1 MKQILLT
8 DKIMKMAEEYSETLF
23 KDKRSDFVQPILG
36 LKNLQTDI
44 LEVNEE
50 LEDKL
55 SYIAYIDKI
64 IEEYDELKCLLP
76 SKFEDKKEEYDG
88 LLAPEKLSTVIQCRG
103 LSLPE
108 DEETRREKKPHKC
121 KFYEEV
127 VNRMRYEDAR
137 PVLAKYMMEK
147 IGIQTCVYCNNAEA
161 TYADD
166 KKEVYYHFDHWKPKD
181 EYTFLSVCFFNLYP
195 CCANCN
201 GHKLDG
207 TEGSFQL
214 FAEDNDVADPFVF
227 EIDRKEYVEK
237 KPETLSVRFQERNV
251 DDEAYCKEYNK
262 VYRIEKFYNAPMVL
276 RQVEKLLYDINSH
289 RGSYTDATES
299 SFPGIVDKEKL
310 FHFVLGIDG
319 DEKNI
324 FTDAKKKLKID
335 TAKDA
340 KLI

>member
-8 DKIMKMAEEYSETLF
+8 DEIRKMAKEYADTLF
-23 KDKRSDFVQPILG
+23 NDKTWKFVQPIQG
-36 LKNLQTDI
+36 LRNLQTDI
-44 LEVNEE
+44 IEVNDD

-55 SYIAYIDKI
+55 AFFAYIDKI
-64 IEEYDELKCLLP
+64 IEEYDALKCLLP
-76 SKFEDKKEEYDG
+76 SKFKEKKEEFDG
-88 LLAPEKLSTVIQCRG
+88 LLAPEKLSTMIQCRG
-103 LSLPE
+103 LRLPE
-108 DEETRREKKPHKC
+108 DKETRNKTETRKC

-127 VNRMRYEDAR
+127 VNRMRYDEAR
-137 PVLAKYMMEK
+137 PILAKYMMEK
-147 IGIQTCVYCNNAEA
+147 IGIQTCVYCNNADA

-166 KKEVYYHFDHWKPKD
+166 KKEVYYHLDHWKPKD

-214 FAEDNDVADPFVF
+214 FAEENDVADPFVF
-227 EIDRKEYVEK
+227 EIDRKEYVK
-237 KPETLSVRFQERNV
+237 MIPETLTVKFKERNV
-251 DDEAYCKEYNK
+251 SDKAYRNEYNK
-262 VYRIEKFYNAPMVL
+262 VYRIEKFYNAPTGL
-276 RQVEKLLYDINSH
+276 RQAEKLLYDIYRH
-289 RGSYTDATES
+289 RGSYQEATNRS
-299 SFPGIVDKEKL
+299 ISGIVDKREL
-310 FHFVLGIDG
+310 FHFVLGVDE

-324 FTDAKKKLKID
+324 FTDVKKKLKID

>member
-8 DKIMKMAEEYSETLF
+8 DEITKMAEEYAKTLF
-23 KDKRSDFVQPILG
+23 NDKTWRFVQPKQG
-36 LKNLQTDI
+36 LRNLQTDI
-44 LEVNEE
+44 IEVNGD

-55 SYIAYIDKI
+55 SYIAYLDKI

-76 SKFEDKKEEYDG
+76 SKFEEKKIEFDS
-88 LLAPEKLSTVIQCRG
+88 LLDPGKLSTMIQCRG
-103 LSLPE
+103 MRLPE
-108 DEETRREKKPHKC
+108 DKETRSGIEPRQC

-147 IGIQTCVYCNNAEA
+147 IGIQTCVYCNNADA

-166 KKEVYYHFDHWKPKD
+166 NKEVYYHLDHWKPKN

-207 TEGSFQL
+207 EKGSFQL
-214 FAEDNDVADPFVF
+214 YADEEDVADPFVF
-227 EIDRKEYVEK
+227 EIDRKEYVEM
-237 KPETLSVRFQERNV
+237 KPETLLVRFKERNV
-251 DDEAYCKEYNK
+251 GNKAYREEYNK
-262 VYRIEKFYNAPMVL
+262 VYRIEKFYNAPTGL

-289 RGSYTDATES
+289 RGSYSDATDS
-299 SFPGIVDKEKL
+299 SFPGIVDKERL
-310 FHFVLGIDG
+310 FHFVLGVDG

-324 FTDAKKKLKID
+324 FTDVKKKLKID

>member
-8 DKIMKMAEEYSETLF
+8 DKIKKMAEEYAETLF
-23 KDKRSDFVQPILG
+23 NDKTRKFVQPIQG

-44 LEVNEE
+44 IEINEG

-64 IEEYDELKCLLP
+64 IEEYNELKCLLP
-76 SKFEDKKEEYDG
+76 SKFENRKEEFDG
-88 LLAPEKLSTVIQCRG
+88 LLAPGKLSTMIQCRG
-103 LSLPE
+103 LRLPE
-108 DEETRREKKPHKC
+108 DKETRSEMETRKR

-127 VNRMRYEDAR
+127 VNRMRYDEAR
-137 PVLAKYMMEK
+137 PILARYMMEK
-147 IGIQTCVYCNNAEA
+147 IGIQTCVYCNNADA

-166 KKEVYYHFDHWKPKD
+166 NNEVYYHLDHWKPKD

-207 TEGSFQL
+207 TKGSFQL
-214 FAEDNDVADPFVF
+214 YAEEDDVADPFVF
-227 EIDRKEYVEK
+227 EIDRKEYVEM
-237 KPETLSVRFQERNV
+237 KPETLSVKFKERNEG
-251 DDEAYCKEYNK
+251 DNAYCEEYNK
-262 VYRIEKFYNAPMVL
+262 VYRIEKFYNAPTSL
-276 RQVEKLLYDINSH
+276 RQAEKLLYDIYCH
-289 RGSYTDATES
+289 RGSYSDATDS
-299 SFPGIVDKEKL
+299 SFQGIVDKERL
-310 FHFVLGIDG
+310 FHFVLGVDG

-324 FTDAKKKLKID
+324 FTDVKKKLKID